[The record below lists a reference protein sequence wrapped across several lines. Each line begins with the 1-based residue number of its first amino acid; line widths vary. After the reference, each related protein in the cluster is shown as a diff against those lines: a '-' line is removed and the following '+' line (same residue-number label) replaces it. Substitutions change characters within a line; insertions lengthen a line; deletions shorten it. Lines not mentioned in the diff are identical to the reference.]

1 MKYNIMKKWV
11 KALRS
16 GDYKQG
22 RETLCSDGKYCC
34 LGVLCDLAS
43 KEDICHKTEDSFGF
57 NSVDYDERDD
67 VLPQSVRDWSGMKT
81 DSGDRIGK
89 RISLLELNDT
99 NRYSFKRIANIIE
112 KEYKDL

>member
-1 MKYNIMKKWV
+1 MKYNVMKKWV

-22 RETLCSDGKYCC
+22 RETLCTSDQYCC
-34 LGVLCDLAS
+34 LGVLCELAS
-43 KEDICHKTEDSFGF
+43 KENICDKTENLFDSS
-57 NSVDYDERDD
+57 NIEYDEHDD

-81 DSGDRIGK
+81 DSGDRLGK
-89 RISLLELNDT
+89 RISLLALNDT
-99 NRYSFKRIANIIE
+99 NRYSFERIANIIE